1 MLPLTVVIVN
11 RTVGWREDM
20 QEGPTGKERWDIT
33 RYDLLGL
40 MRVEHC
46 ASHLNC
52 GLTLSSETLSIVIPE
67 MATWMLCVF
76 CYKIIDEEIVGYV
89 LIKSLLYGLFN
100 KLVYNLVPGKTV
112 VSEGL

>member
-1 MLPLTVVIVN
+1 
-11 RTVGWREDM
+11 
-20 QEGPTGKERWDIT
+20 
-33 RYDLLGL
+33 
-40 MRVEHC
+40 
-46 ASHLNC
+46 
-52 GLTLSSETLSIVIPE
+52 

-100 KLVYNLVPGKTV
+100 KLVYSLVPGKTV